1 MNAPLFPCSAQPKL
15 FGTGKGREVKAVRR
29 TLLICDTCPV
39 MTRCRRAGR
48 EGREFGIWGGETQPE
63 RWEALGI
70 TESDALPQTCGTEAA
85 LSRHKSYG
93 ETCETCEEA
102 QKTRD
107 EEAQKAK
114 ISTQSRQHRNRY
126 DEIPGSRINPH
137 HAPLRPVC
145 GTESGYRAHL
155 KRSELQLQP
164 HPDCTCR
171 EARKAL
177 RAQQRHDEKK
187 AKVTA

>member
-1 MNAPLFPCSAQPKL
+1 VNTPIFPCSAQPKL
-15 FGTGKGREVKAVRR
+15 FGTGKGREVKAVRQ

-39 MTRCRRAGR
+39 RERCRRAGR

-102 QKTRD
+102 QQKR
-107 EEAQKAK
+107 EEDKRAAAA
-114 ISTQSRQHRNRY
+114 SRTRQHRDRY
-126 DEIPGSRINPH
+126 EEIPGSRINSF

-164 HPDCTCR
+164 HPECTCR
-171 EARKAL
+171 DARKAL
-177 RAQQRHDEKK
+177 RAKQRDDEKK